1 MLIYISILIVV
12 IILSLCY
19 ILIEMSYLENVLL
32 HLFIIAPAILSS
44 IMRRSLIISLSI
56 LSYLVELMLF
66 SSQAMNSIINFYY
79 KDLSSIDSKIIFSTR
94 ALLIHY
100 FKTDFT
106 IFTTFSY
113 HLSKAPKIWYFL
125 SFF

>member
-1 MLIYISILIVV
+1 VLIYILILIVV

-19 ILIEMSYLENVLL
+19 ILIEMSYPENALL

-94 ALLIHY
+94 ALLTYY

-113 HLSKAPKIWYFL
+113 YLSKAPKF
-125 SFF
+125 